1 MLSRL
6 TIAFLAVYVSLG
18 AARTSGAVSL
28 DALWTGEA
36 RFQVEPIEIAGDVTR
51 MHFISMFW
59 DDVPGDPHF
68 KAYYIDDGYTTGL
81 ARSYDGIRFTDMG
94 TVLST
99 GPSGSYDD
107 RMAAFSSVMKDEAG
121 VYHLVYEAAGYSS
134 AYPGDVAYA
143 TSTDGV
149 HFTKHGII
157 LPHDRSWGSFE
168 RVNNG
173 TPSLH
178 KEGDT
183 WYLYYHGYE
192 GANCQVGLATGT
204 DIMALSRVSGN
215 PIIPTSPNGWD
226 SGTTG
231 KRSRP
236 IKQGDYWYMA
246 VEGSTDPPYEK
257 AKWTTGIVRSSDL
270 IHWEKCPMG
279 HVLPQTYSG
288 MSFDGS
294 DMIEIGDDTY
304 IYYRGPGN
312 NTYRARLV
320 AEPFGR
326 EGIFI
331 QDADITPDF
340 RYVYE
345 LGTESMGDYARYQA
359 DVSASYNIKLTA
371 VGDGDPAPHFYADME
386 RTEAFLEFRFDFSRS
401 SFRATRASIRDVLAM
416 FKIVDHPQDTT
427 AVTQWSTDQLT
438 WHTLRELESPAW
450 PGRPVGATSQGTR
463 GIILAGERG
472 LCEQL
477 FYRVYFQADTPF
489 GWNWNQW
496 NRDSANQ
503 FRLACQVVPDDY
515 VSIRQDDLLLG
526 RDFGAVALVDE
537 AVSYWVRA
545 DGNAGHVK
553 ITSADLDREFTVLLD
568 FLGPPE
574 EVDALIAELV
584 SRPAGSEYLSAS
596 TTYPLLAQYGCK
608 VALRFAPPEEGSF
621 TFNWH
626 FAGHP
631 LVRVWEIRIVPEP
644 GILVFCTCG
653 ALIVLIGVRSDENP
667 FRRLS
672 RCVPLRRESRRR
684 RLGRRGREVGFRTGG
699 THGR

>member
-1 MLSRL
+1 MLFRL

-18 AARTSGAVSL
+18 TARTSGAVSL

-36 RFQVEPIEIAGDVTR
+36 RFQVEPIEIAADVTR

-81 ARSYDGIRFTDMG
+81 AKSYDGIRFTDMG

-107 RMAAFSSVMKDEAG
+107 RMAAFSSVMKDEEG
-121 VYHLVYEAAGYSS
+121 VYHLVYEAAGYDS

-178 KEGDT
+178 KAGGT

-192 GANCQVGLATGT
+192 GENCQVGLATGT

-236 IKQGDYWYMA
+236 IKQ
-246 VEGSTDPPYEK
+246 
-257 AKWTTGIVRSSDL
+257 
-270 IHWEKCPMG
+270 
-279 HVLPQTYSG
+279 
-288 MSFDGS
+288 
-294 DMIEIGDDTY
+294 
-304 IYYRGPGN
+304 
-312 NTYRARLV
+312 
-320 AEPFGR
+320 
-326 EGIFI
+326 
-331 QDADITPDF
+331 
-340 RYVYE
+340 
-345 LGTESMGDYARYQA
+345 GDYARYQA

-450 PGRPVGATSQGTR
+450 PGQPVGATSQGTR

-503 FRLACQVVPDDY
+503 FRVACEVVPENF
-515 VSIRQDDLLLG
+515 VSISS
-526 RDFGAVALVDE
+526 DFLMGKNWGAAQLIEGADS
-537 AVSYWVRA
+537 AWVRA
-545 DGNAGHVK
+545 DANLGHVK
-553 ITSADLDREFTVLLD
+553 VSTEDLTRDFTVLLD

-574 EVDALIAELV
+574 EIRALVAELV
-584 SRPAGSEYLSAS
+584 ARPAGSEYLSAS
-596 TTYPLLAQYGCK
+596 DSDPLLARYGSKICF
-608 VALRFAPPEEGSF
+608 RFNPPRTGDF

-626 FAGHP
+626 FAGYP
-631 LVRVWEIRIVPEP
+631 NVRVWEVRIVPEP

-653 ALIVLIGVRSDENP
+653 ALIVLIGVRSNENP
-667 FRRLS
+667 FRRLPHP
-672 RCVPLRRESRRR
+672 VPCLRREPCRR